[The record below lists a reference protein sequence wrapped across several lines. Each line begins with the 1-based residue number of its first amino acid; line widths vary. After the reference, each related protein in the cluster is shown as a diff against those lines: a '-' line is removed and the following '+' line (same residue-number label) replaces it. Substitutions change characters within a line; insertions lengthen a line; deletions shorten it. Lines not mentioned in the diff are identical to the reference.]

1 MKRQNAKL
9 ESMAAKLEDNSK
21 EVSELKEQLKTMHER
36 GSRTAETE
44 DVRRGPVPK
53 ELKVCGNFTFRNNWV
68 DLRLNVVYDRKLVRF
83 GSSVPWKA

>member
-1 MKRQNAKL
+1 MKEMGEIMKRQNAKL

-53 ELKVCGNFTFRNNWV
+53 ELKVCGNFTFRNN
-68 DLRLNVVYDRKLVRF
+68 
-83 GSSVPWKA
+83 